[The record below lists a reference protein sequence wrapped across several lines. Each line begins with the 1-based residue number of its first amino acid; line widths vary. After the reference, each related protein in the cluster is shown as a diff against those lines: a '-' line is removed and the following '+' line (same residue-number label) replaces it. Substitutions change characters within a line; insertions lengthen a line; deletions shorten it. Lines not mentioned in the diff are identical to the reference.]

1 MRNIWYISRLRN
13 QNIFTLHGS
22 AAIMKNYLFLF
33 TTIIILNNAVA
44 FASVTAEKPKLI
56 VVLIIDQFRADY
68 LTRFKERFLPAKN
81 PNGSLGGFNYLI
93 ANGAYFPYAQYDI
106 LQSMTG
112 PGHATLLSGS
122 YPYQSGIPINDWYDS
137 KLGKN
142 VYCVDDE
149 DAPLVGLLDNNKRMG
164 MSPKNFIGSTVG
176 DELKNAG
183 YPSKVISIALKD
195 RAAILLGGHRADLAL
210 WFDPKSFQWISS
222 KYYLPDG
229 LLPSWVTKLNEEVK
243 IKKSPIKVWSAK
255 LQATMKSYFATT
267 ESYPNE
273 KKIISKIGP
282 GFNHPIA
289 ACSPE
294 ELSSP
299 YGTELTAQAA
309 LRAIDFYELGKN
321 KTPDLLAVSF
331 SSHDYVGHAFGPNSK
346 EIEDMTVSE
355 DRVISTFLNSLKS
368 KIPGGLKDVVVVLSA
383 DHGVAPNADW
393 LLKNKM
399 ASGRVDVNSLQAKM
413 ETQLTS
419 KFGKID
425 SGKNW
430 ITYSIDFNFYINRD
444 VIKSKKLNIA
454 EVENEIKKVLQTE
467 EGLAYVFT
475 QTDYTNRI
483 LPPGMHERQI
493 LKTYFNGRSGDVV
506 AIPKPF
512 FANNDDN
519 STTHM
524 TGYSY
529 DKTIPLIIM
538 GSAFKPG
545 IIPKIVDAIDIAPTL
560 TFLSGTIP
568 PSSSEGRVLT
578 EAFKP

>member
-1 MRNIWYISRLRN
+1 MKKNILVFTFLVLISSS
-13 QNIFTLHGS
+13 Q
-22 AAIMKNYLFLF
+22 AYC
-33 TTIIILNNAVA
+33 
-44 FASVTAEKPKLI
+44 SVGGLALKKPKLI

-68 LTRFKERFLPAKN
+68 LTRFKERFLPANNKA
-81 PNGSLGGFNYLI
+81 GSLGGFNYLMSK
-93 ANGAYFPYAQYDI
+93 GSYFPYAQYDI

-112 PGHATLLSGS
+112 PGHATILSGS
-122 YPYQSGIPINDWYDS
+122 YPYQSGIPLNDWYDA
-137 KLGKN
+137 KLGRN
-142 VYCVDDE
+142 IYCVEDE
-149 DAPLVGLLDNNKRMG
+149 NSPIVGLPANTDRPG

-210 WFDPKSFQWISS
+210 WFDPKSFQWVSS

-229 LLPSWVTKLNEEVK
+229 NLPSWVTKLNEEVK
-243 IKKSPIKVWSAK
+243 IKKSPMKIWSAK
-255 LQATMKSYFATT
+255 LQETMKSYFSTT
-267 ESYPNE
+267 SSYPNE
-273 KKIISKIGP
+273 KKLIGKIGP
-282 GFNHPIA
+282 VFNHGIA

-309 LRAIDFYELGKN
+309 LRAIDYYELGKN
-321 KTPDLLAVSF
+321 KTPDLLSISF

-355 DRVISTFLNSLKS
+355 DRVISTFLNGLKN
-368 KIPGGLKDVVVVLSA
+368 KIPGGLNEVVIVLSA
-383 DHGVAPNADW
+383 DHGVAPNSDW

-399 ASGRVDVNSLQAKM
+399 ASGRVDVGALQAKIS
-413 ETQLTS
+413 ERLDQ

-430 ITYSIDFNFYINRD
+430 ITFSVDFNFYINHEL
-444 VIKSKKLNIA
+444 IESKKLNIT
-454 EVENEIKKVLQTE
+454 EVENEIKSVLLME
-467 EGLAYVFT
+467 NGFAYVFT
-475 QTDYTNRI
+475 HSEYKNKL

-493 LKTYFNGRSGDVV
+493 LKTYYKGRSGDVI

-512 FANNDDN
+512 FVHGDDN
-519 STTHM
+519 TTTHM

-529 DKTIPLIIM
+529 DRTVPLIIV
-538 GSAFKPG
+538 GQAFKHG
-545 IIPKIVDAIDIAPTL
+545 TIPKIVDVVDIAPTL
-560 TFLSGTIP
+560 TILTGTIP
-568 PSSSEGRVLT
+568 PSASEGRVLT
-578 EAFKP
+578 EAFNF